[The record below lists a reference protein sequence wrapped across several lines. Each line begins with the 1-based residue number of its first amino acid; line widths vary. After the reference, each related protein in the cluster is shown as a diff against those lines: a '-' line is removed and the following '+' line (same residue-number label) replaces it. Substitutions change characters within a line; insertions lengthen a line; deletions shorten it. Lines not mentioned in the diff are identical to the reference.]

1 MMMMKFP
8 VILMVRTVWTAVVLP
23 IALMCRSTWC
33 MVSILKTVLTM
44 SLTKIP
50 LTRSLRVPIPWTL
63 MMKMLRMRLILVT
76 SLTKILEKK
85 RKMVSLVV
93 FKNMMKYRNTALTT
107 MMRR

>member
-1 MMMMKFP
+1 
-8 VILMVRTVWTAVVLP
+8 
-23 IALMCRSTWC
+23 
-33 MVSILKTVLTM
+33 
-44 SLTKIP
+44 
-50 LTRSLRVPIPWTL
+50 

>member
-1 MMMMKFP
+1 MS
-8 VILMVRTVWTAVVLP
+8 
-23 IALMCRSTWC
+23 ST
-33 MVSILKTVLTM
+33 IKTVPTM
-44 SLTKIP
+44 SLAKSP
-50 LTRSLRVPIPWTL
+50 LTRRLTVPILWTL
-63 MMKMLRMRLILVT
+63 MMKMLRMRLIFVT